1 MTIRRVHEG
10 DLTPNPRYQKRDR
23 EWFIGRCVKIA
34 FESNK
39 GDVEWMWV
47 LVNRIDGNTLFGT
60 LDNEPLYCTHLAYG
74 ETIALSRLQI
84 AAVDLTIE
92 EWREEVNELKAKG
105 DYFNRFLGSPLQNS
119 GFEQFF
125 AESFTPTQALNRW
138 VKWLPSENES
148 LQFLVDIANSR
159 A

>member
-1 MTIRRVHEG
+1 M
-10 DLTPNPRYQKRDR
+10 N
-23 EWFIGRCVKIA
+23 RCTVR
-34 FESNK
+34 N
-39 GDVEWMWV
+39 
-47 LVNRIDGNTLFGT
+47 
-60 LDNEPLYCTHLAYG
+60 LAYG

-138 VKWLPSENES
+138 VSGYPVKTNLCS
-148 LQFLVDIANSR
+148 FL
-159 A
+159 